1 MKKRWK
7 AAVSWL
13 LIIAMLGGYGDT
25 ALAAGTGYGV
35 PQNPE
40 QQTLTG
46 DAQEEQPQ
54 GGTDET
60 DGKGGEENGSPEES
74 QEEAQEDAELTEA
87 ADGEEQILTDSVEI
101 QNPFDAF
108 LEHQEEEAP
117 ALYSNETY
125 VDSFGSQI
133 EDELAKEI
141 YARMVDNYLNRLEM

>member
-46 DAQEEQPQ
+46 DDALT
-54 GGTDET
+54 GAADV
-60 DGKGGEENGSPEES
+60 GEEPAAEES
-74 QEEAQEDAELTEA
+74 GSAGTKTGTAGTET
-87 ADGEEQILTDSVEI
+87 G
-101 QNPFDAF
+101 
-108 LEHQEEEAP
+108 
-117 ALYSNETY
+117 
-125 VDSFGSQI
+125 
-133 EDELAKEI
+133 
-141 YARMVDNYLNRLEM
+141 R

>member
-46 DAQEEQPQ
+46 DAQEEQTQ

-87 ADGEEQILTDSVEI
+87 ADGEEQISDRQRRDPEPL
-101 QNPFDAF
+101 
-108 LEHQEEEAP
+108 
-117 ALYSNETY
+117 
-125 VDSFGSQI
+125 
-133 EDELAKEI
+133 
-141 YARMVDNYLNRLEM
+141 